1 MLMQE
6 QKWGEGHTYARR
18 RKLRRF
24 GKTVAGLLI
33 LAVVFGLG
41 YGFGQGRISL
51 HAGTAVSG
59 NLPQSLDYSTVNQ
72 VYKSLK
78 DNYDG
83 KLTESQL
90 LDGLKHGL
98 AEATNDPYTVY
109 FTAKE
114 AQDFNSQLNQSFSG
128 IGAELG
134 KDKDGNLIVVSPI
147 TGFPADKAG
156 LKPQDVIVSINGESA
171 SGINIDDAVGKIRGK
186 AGTAVTLGVVRNH
199 ADQLTVKITRQNI
212 QVPSVNSK
220 ILDGNIGY
228 IQITTFAD
236 DTSTLIKQVAS
247 KMKQAG
253 VKGIV
258 LDLRNNPGGLLNAA
272 VDVTSKWLPENTLI
286 LQEKRGSTVVN
297 SYTAEGGDDLHGIPT
312 VVLINEGSAS
322 ASEIT
327 AGALHDNKAAYV
339 IGTKSYGKGVVQ
351 QIICIGGRNIT
362 SDDTVAQATCPA
374 DELKV
379 TVASWY
385 RPDGENIN
393 HKGITPDQTV
403 KLPDDATSDNDPQ
416 LQAAQNYLNQH

>member
-1 MLMQE
+1 MQE
-6 QKWGEGHTYARR
+6 QKGKGHKGRSVWLKAPRY
-18 RKLRRF
+18 
-24 GKTVAGLLI
+24 GGVLLAAFI
-33 LAVVFGLG
+33 IFALG
-41 YGFGQGRISL
+41 YGLGQGRISL
-51 HAGTAVSG
+51 HAGTSVSG
-59 NLPQSLDYSTVNQ
+59 NLPQSLDYSSVNQ

-83 KLTESQL
+83 KLTQAQL

-98 AEATNDPYTVY
+98 AEATKDPYTVY

-114 AQDFNSQLNQSFSG
+114 AKDFSNQLNQSFSG

-134 KDKDGNLIVVSPI
+134 KDKDGNLVVVAPI
-147 TGFPADKAG
+147 AGFPADKAG
-156 LKPQDVIVSINGESA
+156 LKPQDVIISINGEST
-171 SGINIDDAVGKIRGK
+171 SGISIDDAVGKIRGK
-186 AGTAVTLGVVRNH
+186 AGSNVTLGVVRDH

-220 ILDGNIGY
+220 LLDGNIGY
-228 IQITTFAD
+228 IQISTFAD
-236 DTSTLIKQVAS
+236 DTSTLIKQAAG

-253 VKGIV
+253 VKGVV

-272 VDVTSKWLPENTLI
+272 VDVSSEWLPENTLI
-286 LQEKRGSTVVN
+286 LQERRGSTVVN

-351 QIICIGGRNIT
+351 QIICIGGRSLASN
-362 SDDTVAQATCPA
+362 DDENTMQGSCPA

-393 HKGITPDQTV
+393 HKGINPDQTV
-403 KLPDDATSDNDPQ
+403 QEPSNPSANNDPQ
-416 LQAAQNYLNQH
+416 LTAAQNYLSQQ